1 MSTTMYCELG
11 VNSWPSTETLF
22 LSDAGSPSFLSVQKT
37 AAASG
42 SNAMSNCSGLSREP
56 IPACQVQK
64 QQVCYLEIT
73 AVARKAVRHS

>member
-1 MSTTMYCELG
+1 MSTTMNCELG
-11 VNSWPSTETLF
+11 VDNLPSTETLS

-42 SNAMSNCSGLSREP
+42 SNAMSNCSGFLREP

-64 QQVCYLEIT
+64 QQGCYEIT
-73 AVARKAVRHS
+73 TVARKDLQHS